1 MKLLFDA
8 RWILLEDRFDGV
20 SRYSH
25 ELARA
30 LAERDDLEITWLI
43 HDMRQLDKLPKGDY
57 LLAND
62 PNNITAELFNLA
74 RTINASGH
82 SLVYSP
88 FFMMGT
94 LGKRYNLVLTIHDL
108 IYFKHRTPP
117 QWLPWHVRAGW
128 WLFHATY
135 WPMRWQLNRAD
146 AIATV
151 SETARQELLDARATK
166 RPIITVSNA
175 VAQEFT
181 PNSTSVHHES
191 NDVVY
196 MGAFTPYKNVECLI
210 GAVSYL
216 PENTLHL
223 CSKVPPV
230 RKKQLSAY
238 AESLGV
244 SDRIVWHD
252 GIPDAAYRELLN
264 SARCSISA
272 SKIEGFGLSV
282 LEAQAQGV
290 PMVCSDIPIFHEVGG
305 EGVFYF
311 DQTNPKQ
318 AAEII
323 SELADK
329 TVSSSLIERGYTNA
343 QRYTWARSAAA
354 AASLLKKNMPR

>member
-135 WPMRWQLNRAD
+135 WPMRWQLNRAN

-151 SETARQELLDARATK
+151 SETAKQELLAARATK
-166 RPIITVSNA
+166 RPIVTVPNA

-181 PNSTSVHHES
+181 PNNTSAHYQS
-191 NDVVY
+191 NDIVY

-210 GAVSYL
+210 HALRFL
-216 PENTLHL
+216 PEATLHL
-223 CSKVPPV
+223 CSKVPPI
-230 RKKQLSAY
+230 RKKQLSQL
-238 AESLGV
+238 AESVGV
-244 SDRIVWHD
+244 SDRITWHN
-252 GIPDAAYRELLN
+252 GIPDTAYRELLN

-305 EGVFYF
+305 DGVLYF
-311 DQTNPKQ
+311 DESNPEH
-318 AAEII
+318 AAKVI
-323 SELADK
+323 ADLSDES
-329 TVSSSLIERGYTNA
+329 TSTALIERGYENA
-343 QRYTWARSAAA
+343 QRYTWQASAE
-354 AASLLKKNMPR
+354 AASAMLHTKRT